1 MIDFFL
7 VISKNMDPIRG
18 QLASEVRAL
27 VAGSENVITES
38 VNKLIHSRVCNIIYF
53 LYVVSQHNA
62 KKQSI

>member
-1 MIDFFL
+1 
-7 VISKNMDPIRG
+7 MDPIRG